1 MSPWRGRVVALQWP
15 AKRARRIEGRI
26 MKPTPTLTYRNIPD
40 SFGTNAYLSD
50 PDFGDLLSIY
60 LDSETLALVES
71 KFVELGGLVR
81 SELEELALTADRN
94 PPVLQIRARNS
105 SDLQKIEKHPAYVAL
120 ERYAFSE
127 YGLAAMSHRGD
138 VFGREERLPPVVKY
152 GLTMLF
158 VQAEFGLCCPL
169 SMTDSLTRTLCKFG
183 SPELID
189 RFFPMLT
196 TQTFE
201 DLYQGAMFITEQD
214 AGSDVGAVTTQAQ
227 FENGQWRLT
236 GDKWFCSN
244 PDADLAMVLARPEGG
259 QPGTK
264 GLSLFL
270 LPRRL
275 EDGTLN
281 SYRILRLK
289 PKLGTRSM
297 ASGEI
302 VLEGALAYLVGEPA
316 SGFKQMTDMINMSRL
331 SNGVRSAGLMLRAVG
346 EAVFIAR
353 NRTAFGKSLV
363 DLPLMRRQ
371 LVKMMTT
378 AEQGRAMCL
387 HTAEIL
393 RRADAGDP
401 LYAKLMR
408 IMTPLIKFRTCR
420 DARKITGDGMEA
432 RGGSGYIEEWSDARV
447 VRDAHLG
454 SIWEGTSNVVA
465 LDVKRAIRREGSLEA
480 LRTYAAQLLGNSGIP
495 EQSRAALAKAHA
507 GACAFAEIV
516 ANAPEREN
524 DVRRMATALYNATSA
539 IVLAWEAAR
548 SENWRRLALAHL
560 VLRHKLLPQDPLAA
574 SVDDSAL
581 VDRLIGHHAIDAELA
596 ASALPV

>member
-1 MSPWRGRVVALQWP
+1 
-15 AKRARRIEGRI
+15 
-26 MKPTPTLTYRNIPD
+26 MKPAAGLTYRNIPD
-40 SFGTNAYLSD
+40 SYGVNAYLAD
-50 PDFGDLLSIY
+50 PDFAHLLRVY
-60 LDSETLALVES
+60 MDAETVAAVEP
-71 KFVELGGLVR
+71 KFVELGARVR
-81 SELEELALTADRN
+81 SEMEDLALTADRN
-94 PPVLQIRARNS
+94 PPVLHLRARNS
-105 SDLQKIEKHPAYVAL
+105 SELQKIEKHPSYVAL
-120 ERYAFSE
+120 ERLAFSE

-138 VFGREERLPPVVKY
+138 VFGRAEKLPPFVKY

-183 SPELID
+183 SPELIA

-214 AGSDVGAVTTQAQ
+214 AGSDVGAVTTEARQ
-227 FENGQWRLT
+227 ENGGWRLY

-244 PDADLAMVLARPEGG
+244 PDADLAMVLARPQGG
-259 QPGTK
+259 EPGTK

-275 EDGTLN
+275 EDGSLN
-281 SYRILRLK
+281 AYRIIRLK

-302 VLEGALAYLVGEPA
+302 ALDGALAYLVGEPA

-331 SNGVRSAGLMLRAVG
+331 SNGVRAAGLMLRAAH
-346 EAVFIAR
+346 EALYIAR
-353 NRTAFGKSLV
+353 NRNAFGKALV

-371 LVKMMTT
+371 LVKMLVT

-387 HTAEIL
+387 HTSEVL

-420 DARKITGDGMEA
+420 DARKVAGDGMEA

-447 VRDAHLG
+447 LRDAHLG

-465 LDVKRAIRREGSLEA
+465 LDVKRAIRREGSLDA
-480 LRTYAAQLLGNSGIP
+480 LRTYAAQMLGNSGIP
-495 EQSRAALAKAHA
+495 AASREKLAAAHER
-507 GACAFAEIV
+507 ACAFADAV
-516 ANAPEREN
+516 AKAHEN
-524 DVRRMATALYNATSA
+524 EADVRRMASALYNATSA
-539 IVLAWEAAR
+539 IVLAWEGAR
-548 SENWRRLALAHL
+548 ASRWRRLALAHL
-560 VLRHKLLPQDPLAA
+560 VLRHKLLPQDPLAETFDDGA
-574 SVDDSAL
+574 IVDCLVNDREIDEAMAL
-581 VDRLIGHHAIDAELA
+581 GLLR
-596 ASALPV
+596 

>member
-1 MSPWRGRVVALQWP
+1 
-15 AKRARRIEGRI
+15 
-26 MKPTPTLTYRNIPD
+26 MKQTPTLTYRNIPD
-40 SFGTNAYLSD
+40 SNGTNAYLSD
-50 PDFGDLLSIY
+50 PDFASLLRIY
-60 LDSETLALVES
+60 LDDEVMRLVEPH
-71 KFVELGGLVR
+71 FVELGWLVR
-81 SELEELALTADRN
+81 SELEQLALKADQN
-94 PPVLQIRARNS
+94 PPVLHLRGRNS
-105 SDLQKIEKHPAYVAL
+105 SELQKIEKHPSYVAL

-127 YGLAAMSHRGD
+127 YGLAAMSHRGGI
-138 VFGREERLPPVVKY
+138 FGRKEKLPPAVKY

-183 SPELID
+183 SKELID

-214 AGSDVGAVTTQAQ
+214 AGSDVGAVTTEARL
-227 FENGQWRLT
+227 ENGEWRLY

-244 PDADLAMVLARPEGG
+244 VDADLAMVLARPQEGK
-259 QPGTK
+259 PGTK

-275 EDGTLN
+275 EDGQLN
-281 SYRILRLK
+281 SYRIIRLK

-302 VLEGALAYLVGEPA
+302 VLDGALAYLVGEPA

-331 SNGVRSAGLMLRAVG
+331 SNGVRSAGLMLRSVG
-346 EAVFIAR
+346 EALHIAN
-353 NRTAFGKSLV
+353 NRTAFGKSLI

-371 LVKMMTT
+371 LVKMIVT
-378 AEQGRAMCL
+378 AEQGRSICL

-401 LYAKLMR
+401 FYAKLIR

-420 DARKITGDGMEA
+420 DARKVTSDSMEV
-432 RGGSGYIEEWSDARV
+432 RGGSGYIEEWSDSRV
-447 VRDAHLG
+447 LRDAHLG

-465 LDVKRAIRREGSLEA
+465 LDVKRAIRREGSLDA
-480 LRTYAAQLLGNSGIP
+480 LKTYATQLLGNSGISAT
-495 EQSRAALAKAHA
+495 SREKLAAAHERACELAEA
-507 GACAFAEIV
+507 V
-516 ANAPEREN
+516 AQAPERED
-524 DVRRMATALYNATSA
+524 DVRRMATGLYNSISA
-539 IVLAWEAAR
+539 IIMAWEAAR
-548 SENWRRLALAHL
+548 CRSWRRLALANL
-560 VLRHKLLPQDPLAA
+560 VLRHKLGTRDPLAP
-574 SVDDSAL
+574 SIDDGVLA
-581 VDRLIGHHAIDAELA
+581 DRLIRNQEIDEEIAMSPL
-596 ASALPV
+596 S

>member
-1 MSPWRGRVVALQWP
+1 
-15 AKRARRIEGRI
+15 

-40 SFGTNAYLSD
+40 SYGTNAYLSD
-50 PDFGDLLSIY
+50 PDFASLLRIY
-60 LDSETLALVES
+60 LDDEVMSLVEPR
-71 KFVELGGLVR
+71 FVELGWLVR
-81 SELEELALTADRN
+81 SEIEQLALTADRN
-94 PPVLQIRARNS
+94 PPVLQLRGRNS
-105 SDLQKIEKHPAYVAL
+105 SDLQKIEKHPSYVAL

-127 YGLAAMSHRGD
+127 YGLAAMSHRGG
-138 VFGREERLPPVVKY
+138 VFGLKEKLPPAVKY

-183 SPELID
+183 SQELID
-189 RFFPMLT
+189 RFFAKLT

-201 DLYQGAMFITEQD
+201 DLHQGAMFITEQD
-214 AGSDVGAVTTQAQ
+214 AGSDVGAVTTEARL
-227 FENGQWRLT
+227 ENGEWRLY

-244 PDADLAMVLARPEGG
+244 ADADLAMVLARPQGG
-259 QPGTK
+259 EPGTK

-275 EDGTLN
+275 EDGRLN
-281 SYRILRLK
+281 SYRIIRLK

-346 EAVFIAR
+346 EALYIAK
-353 NRTAFGKSLV
+353 NRTAFGKSLI

-371 LVKMMTT
+371 LVKMIVT
-378 AEQGRAMCL
+378 AEQGRSICL

-393 RRADAGDP
+393 RRSDAGDP
-401 LYAKLMR
+401 LYAKLLR

-420 DARKITGDGMEA
+420 DARKVTGDGMEV

-447 VRDAHLG
+447 LRDAHLG

-480 LRTYAAQLLGNSGIP
+480 LKTYAAQLLGNSGIP
-495 EQSRAALAKAHA
+495 PQSREKLAAAHARACALAEAIAH
-507 GACAFAEIV
+507 
-516 ANAPEREN
+516 APEREA
-524 DVRRMATALYNATSA
+524 DVRRMATALYNSISA
-539 IVLAWEAAR
+539 IIMAWEAAHSR
-548 SENWRRLALAHL
+548 NWRRLALAHL
-560 VLRHKLLPQDPLAA
+560 VLQHKLATWDPLAP
-574 SVDDSAL
+574 STDNGVL
-581 VDRLIGHHAIDAELA
+581 VERLIRNQEVDEEIAMAALA
-596 ASALPV
+596 